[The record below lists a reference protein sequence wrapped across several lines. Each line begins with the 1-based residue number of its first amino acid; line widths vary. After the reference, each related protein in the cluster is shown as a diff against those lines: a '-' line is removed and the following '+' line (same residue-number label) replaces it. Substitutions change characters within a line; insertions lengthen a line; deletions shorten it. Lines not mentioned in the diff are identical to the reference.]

1 MKKVL
6 VLVVLMMVM
15 LVSIS
20 GLAQVSDSVDVP
32 VYLNV
37 PQFVRL
43 SVDPTSPD
51 SQFDLVFDPA
61 NPANPSDTVKL
72 LAEANVSYNVT
83 ASQPAP
89 VIGYEDWAN
98 LLQISIDSS
107 VAGYGAAGNVVF
119 DVTATLDVL
128 GNLNLGALTTTTK
141 IADVT
146 FTISAP

>member
-6 VLVVLMMVM
+6 GLVVLMMVM
-15 LVSIS
+15 LMSVS
-20 GLAQVSDSVDVP
+20 GLAQVSDTVNVP
-32 VYLNV
+32 VFLNV
-37 PQFVRL
+37 PAFVRL
-43 SVDPTSPD
+43 SVDSSSID

-83 ASQPAP
+83 SSVTAMA
-89 VIGYEDWAN
+89 GYSIWSN
-98 LLQISIDSS
+98 LLQITIDTAA
-107 VAGYGAAGNVVF
+107 AGFGGAGNVVF

-128 GNLNLGALTTTTK
+128 GNLNLGSLTPSTK

-146 FTISAP
+146 FTIASI